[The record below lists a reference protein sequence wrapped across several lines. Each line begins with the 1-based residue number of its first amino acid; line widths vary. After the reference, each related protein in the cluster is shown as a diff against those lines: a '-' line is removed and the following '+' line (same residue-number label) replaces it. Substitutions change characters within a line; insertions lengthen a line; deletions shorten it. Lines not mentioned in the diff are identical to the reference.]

1 MNRIL
6 RNLGIGLAA
15 LALAGCS
22 KHEPITAPAAT
33 GGSASFSVVAAIG
46 TSVSAGYESGG
57 LVVHHQQ
64 KAFPYAFARQV
75 GAAYAIPSVT
85 ADGLPPLLHIAGWT
99 AGGNPIINNAGRTP
113 GAPDNLAWP
122 APYNNMAVPGAILLD
137 VTNDGRYSN
146 PLLPFQFIARP
157 TAKLGSILDQVALLN
172 PTFVTFE
179 MGANEVLG
187 PASQGSGIPIMS
199 VPGFSALLDSTL
211 DSLAVLMPNTK
222 VAIFTVP
229 DITSL
234 PYFTTIRPWLDP
246 NGVCKILG
254 PGLVPLNA
262 DDLVL
267 LPAGPL
273 LATGQGV
280 PSGLPCGGAGTAL
293 PGNMVLLKANV
304 DFIQAAVDGYN
315 TAIRTEAAAR
325 GYALVDLNGLL
336 KQGAST
342 GFEFQGQTYTSDFVT
357 GGLFS
362 LDGVHPT
369 DFAHGVICNAL
380 IEAVNATFGA
390 HVPLLNLADWATATS
405 SRARPA
411 GIAQGFP
418 VIENA
423 DQVYGAL
430 FGWRGIRTPAP

>member
-6 RNLGIGLAA
+6 RNLVIGLAA

-22 KHEPITAPAAT
+22 KHKAINAPAAT
-33 GGSASFSVVAAIG
+33 SGSASFGVVASIG

-64 KAFPYAFARQV
+64 KAFPYAFAMQV
-75 GAAYAIPSVT
+75 GASYAIPSVS
-85 ADGLPPLLHIAGWT
+85 ADGLPPLLEVKSLAGPVIDNT
-99 AGGNPIINNAGRTP
+99 GRTP
-113 GAPDNLAWP
+113 GTLTNFPWP
-122 APYNNMAVPGAILLD
+122 VPYNNMSVPGAILND
-137 VTNDGRYSN
+137 VTSDARYGSA
-146 PLLPFQFIARP
+146 PFSFIARP
-157 TAKLGSILDQVALLN
+157 SLQLGSILDQVAKLT

-187 PASQGSGIPIMS
+187 PASQGSGAPIMS
-199 VPGFSALLDSTL
+199 VVAFGGLLGATL
-211 DSLAVLMPNTK
+211 DSLAALIPNAD

-234 PYFTTIRPWLDP
+234 PFFTTISPRLDP
-246 NGVCKILG
+246 TGFCRVLG
-254 PGLVPLNA
+254 PGPAPLA
-262 DDLVL
+262 DNDLVL
-267 LPAGPL
+267 LTAGAL
-273 LATGQGV
+273 LHGGHGV
-280 PSGLPCGGAGTAL
+280 PGPCGGLGDAL
-293 PGNMVLLKANV
+293 PASVVLPAASV
-304 DFIQAAVDGYN
+304 ASIQTAVDGYN

-342 GFEFQGQTYTSDFVT
+342 GFEFQGQTYTSAFLV

-380 IEAVNATFGA
+380 IEAVNAKFGA
-390 HVPLLNLADWATATS
+390 HVPLLNLADWATVTAA
-405 SRARPA
+405 RARPA
-411 GIAQGFP
+411 GIERGFP
-418 VIENA
+418 VIENPDA
-423 DQVYGAL
+423 VYGAL
-430 FGWRGIRTPAP
+430 FG